1 MNLCQRVHEGPTGCS
16 ERASICRKSNN
27 GDVQVLGL
35 VHTQKLNVTGRVT
48 FCSCI
53 ELEMTKSYN
62 LAIVVLKLW

>member
-1 MNLCQRVHEGPTGCS
+1 MNLCQRVHEGPTGCP

-48 FCSCI
+48 FVPVELQIVKSCS
-53 ELEMTKSYN
+53 
-62 LAIVVLKLW
+62 LAIVVLKLR